1 MPKCLQGHVL
11 AESAEVCVSW
21 KVLGLSLQEISAGAV
36 TWSKASFGKVGRGRR
51 EGAGC
56 SDGRDRAALRR
67 ALRGGG
73 WRAGDASPGGDVLPT
88 VRRGLW
94 WGAGGGS
101 QAPERGLGQRRDS
114 ESECVCGG
122 VYMPGG
128 WGAHEVAQG
137 GSRTVRAG
145 MQAT

>member
-56 SDGRDRAALRR
+56 SDGQDRAALRR

-88 VRRGLW
+88 VRRGL
-94 WGAGGGS
+94 
-101 QAPERGLGQRRDS
+101 Q
-114 ESECVCGG
+114 
-122 VYMPGG
+122 
-128 WGAHEVAQG
+128 
-137 GSRTVRAG
+137 
-145 MQAT
+145 